1 MGTRDQILDAAAE
14 VMHTRGLARTTTKE
28 IARAAGYSEATLYK
42 HFRDKTDLFLAV
54 LTERVPSFSAVLA
67 DVAKD
72 PQARSLRD
80 NLIEIARGALVF
92 YHESFPISASVFSE
106 PTLLAAH
113 RTALTARNAGPHKAP
128 VALARYLRAEQKLG
142 RLAPHVDCDAAAT
155 LLLGACLHHAFLT
168 TFAQHPVS
176 RSAATTHAT
185 ATVDTLLAGL
195 GG

>member
-67 DVAKD
+67 DIAHD
-72 PQARSLRD
+72 PEAHPLRD
-80 NLIEIARGALVF
+80 NLIAIARGALAF

-113 RTALTARNAGPHKAP
+113 RDALTARKAGPHKASA
-128 VALARYLRAEQKLG
+128 ALARYLRAEQKLG
-142 RLAPHVDCDAAAT
+142 RVAHHVDCDAIAG

-168 TFAQHPVS
+168 SFAQHPLTP
-176 RSAATTHAT
+176 AAARTHAT
-185 ATVDTLLAGL
+185 TTVDALLPSL
-195 GG
+195 V